1 MPHRKEIS
9 RREFVRYASA
19 GAAAG
24 LLAGCATPPPAA
36 VLHRRYA
43 DRDIAGRRTPNLLL
57 GPSAEHFYSA
67 QSFDYRSDW
76 PSVSIGYRFD
86 EYSTYSEVI
95 YDDQFSYDSLG
106 GFYYR
111 VGEEYRSGS
120 LVR

>member
-1 MPHRKEIS
+1 MS
-9 RREFVRYASA
+9 RLIFVSLITV
-19 GAAAG
+19 
-24 LLAGCATPPPAA
+24 LLVGCVAPPPVA
-36 VLHRRYA
+36 VLHRRDPA
-43 DRDIAGRRTPNLLL
+43 RDIAGRTAPNLLL
-57 GPSAEHFYSA
+57 GPSAEHFYIA
-67 QSFDYRSDW
+67 QTFDYRSDW

-111 VGEEYRSGS
+111 VGQEYRSGS